1 MPTLP
6 FQALDIPLAPF
17 LTKFLMG
24 FCLNG
29 PCKCTWNLKFA
40 ALAAPEIIG
49 GTPGN
54 LGSPLIRL
62 CFFFWQIFNRCLF
75 GCILRMY
82 RPNLQSVALAE
93 IIAIAVFVWGC
104 ELPILGKGRLYGSA
118 MVPFESALVT
128 SWVQVKTVAVKTV
141 PVKRVR

>member
-1 MPTLP
+1 
-6 FQALDIPLAPF
+6 
-17 LTKFLMG
+17 
-24 FCLNG
+24 
-29 PCKCTWNLKFA
+29 
-40 ALAAPEIIG
+40 
-49 GTPGN
+49 
-54 LGSPLIRL
+54 
-62 CFFFWQIFNRCLF
+62 
-75 GCILRMY
+75 MY